1 MTPTAPAPAGRLAS
15 VVPAGDDA
23 PLVVARDVQMHF
35 PVSRTSLLRSHHEVV
50 HALDGV
56 SLSIW
61 RGETVGLVGE
71 TGCGK
76 STLGRVIAGLYK
88 PTAGHVLF
96 DGVDIATIF
105 GREMRSLRRRFQIV
119 FQDPYLSLNPRMT
132 VGALIGEGLAIHDI
146 GTPKERGA
154 RVAELMDVVGLR
166 RDLVSRYPHEFSGGQ
181 RQRIAIARALAPN
194 PELIVLDEPVSSL
207 DVSIQ
212 AQILRLL
219 VDLQRELGLTYL
231 LIGHDLAV
239 IGNMCHRVGVMYLGR
254 IVEMAERESLY
265 RDPLHPYTR
274 SLFSCGAGTGPEDRR
289 RDPTPDVLV
298 GEVPSPINPP
308 AGCRFASRCPI
319 ALDHCRQRIPL
330 REAAAP
336 GRVAGDLVACHRAEE
351 VAAGAFPVLAGSWA
365 GAGTAVGAASLP
377 FDGTPVGGTPAAAAC
392 VTTEGSPGS
401 PSTNGSTTTT
411 ASRWTLD
418 PAVTFLN
425 HGSFGACPAPILA
438 AQREWQDRLERD
450 PVDFLGRRLEQVIG
464 EARSVVASF
473 VGADPDDLRLRPER
487 HGRDQY
493 RPAVPRLRAGRRG
506 PRQRP

>member
-1 MTPTAPAPAGRLAS
+1 MTPMTPMGPAAPDHLAS
-15 VVPAGDDA
+15 VSAPGHDR
-23 PLVVARDVQMHF
+23 PLVDARDVQMHF
-35 PVSRTSLLRSHHEVV
+35 PTSRTSLFRSHQEVV

-56 SLSIW
+56 SLSIR

-88 PTAGHVLF
+88 PTAGQVLF
-96 DGVDIATIF
+96 DGVDISTLA

-119 FQDPYLSLNPRMT
+119 FQDPFLSLNPRMT

-146 GTPKERGA
+146 GPPKERGA

-239 IGNMCHRVGVMYLGR
+239 IGNMAHRVGVMYLGR

-274 SLFSCGAGTGPEDRR
+274 SLFSAAPVPDPTIESARR
-289 RDPTPDVLV
+289 RIVLV

-308 AGCRFASRCPI
+308 PGCRFASRCPV
-319 ALDHCRQRIPL
+319 ALDRCRAEDPPL
-330 REAAAP
+330 REVAAP
-336 GRVAGDLVACHRAEE
+336 GRAPGDLVACHRAEE
-351 VAAGAFPVLAGSWA
+351 VA
-365 GAGTAVGAASLP
+365 
-377 FDGTPVGGTPAAAAC
+377 GGTLT
-392 VTTEGSPGS
+392 V
-401 PSTNGSTTTT
+401 
-411 ASRWTLD
+411 
-418 PAVTFLN
+418 
-425 HGSFGACPAPILA
+425 
-438 AQREWQDRLERD
+438 
-450 PVDFLGRRLEQVIG
+450 LGTGLH
-464 EARSVVASF
+464 RS
-473 VGADPDDLRLRPER
+473 
-487 HGRDQY
+487 
-493 RPAVPRLRAGRRG
+493 
-506 PRQRP
+506 